1 MKRYNGLLIL
11 IPVLL
16 ILFLIWY
23 KILYYGY
30 NMEEK
35 GNKIIGKIECYIK
48 QNGTPPDSLLE
59 VGINDCDDFYPFY
72 YEKKDVAILS

>member
-1 MKRYNGLLIL
+1 
-11 IPVLL
+11 
-16 ILFLIWY
+16 
-23 KILYYGY
+23 
-30 NMEEK
+30 MEEK

-72 YEKKDVAILS
+72 YEKRMLQFYLSICHNNRGIKNILFR